1 MSDKFSRNLTITL
14 LVFLILY
21 YKYVRFIINQK
32 GDYNQNKCDPLNLV
46 IGGITGSASDDMFE
60 KCAAGKTAGVVD
72 SEFNTYANDVNT
84 QLNDTNNYMKSATTG
99 AGQDIE
105 NRSADY
111 IEKQNALETTASA
124 AAQDISD
131 ANENISTGASILSE
145 TITTINSIVSKV
157 ESAFN
162 SFINSNPIRKI

>member
-14 LVFLILY
+14 LVFLIFY

-60 KCAAGKTAGVVD
+60 KCAAGETAGVVD
-72 SEFNTYANDVNT
+72 SEFNSYANDVNEE
-84 QLNDTNNYMKSATTG
+84 LNKTNNYMRDAT
-99 AGQDIE
+99 AGVQ
-105 NRSADY
+105 NQAQTAADEY
-111 IEKQNALETTASA
+111 TAKQEYLQEDAKNATDEIANA
-124 AAQDISD
+124 NANID
-131 ANENISTGASILSE
+131 AGSNILSE

-157 ESAFN
+157 ESAFS
-162 SFINSNPIRKI
+162 SFINSKPIRKI